1 MAERLSH
8 GRAHGESQAEM
19 APGHPGLGAADAPH
33 HLPTTS
39 PPPRPCRQAAG
50 GHVPG
55 AFLPDQL
62 QLQTETW
69 DQPPAVRLL
78 GTARESVTAGFSS
91 LNPPAIVLLSLGL
104 PQHEKHP
111 AAGST
116 SIPRGTRDDPEASED
131 S

>member
-1 MAERLSH
+1 MAGLTGNPRPRWL
-8 GRAHGESQAEM
+8 R
-19 APGHPGLGAADAPH
+19 GHPSLGSADAPH

-39 PPPRPCRQAAG
+39 PTPRSCRQAAG

-69 DQPPAVRLL
+69 DQPLAVRLL

-104 PQHEKHP
+104 PQHEKHL

-116 SIPRGTRDDPEASED
+116 SIPGDTRDDPEASED